1 MKVRSTCG
9 LWRGC
14 GSQLEG
20 AGREGVQAGGSR
32 GPGLAYGEVQGV
44 SVRLKRERSVRR
56 WGERGTSRVGGLGRS
71 PVWLGHVGSDRVEDR
86 GAYGEF

>member
-14 GSQLEG
+14 GSQLEV

-32 GPGLAYGEVQGV
+32 GAWAGLRGGAGGV
-44 SVRLKRERSVRR
+44 CAPEERKVCAQVGREGDLTS
-56 WGERGTSRVGGLGRS
+56 RGTGEKPGVAGA
-71 PVWLGHVGSDRVEDR
+71 R
-86 GAYGEF
+86 GQ

>member
-1 MKVRSTCG
+1 M
-9 LWRGC
+9 RGC
-14 GSQLEG
+14 RR
-20 AGREGVQAGGSR
+20 AGVG

-71 PVWLGHVGSDRVEDR
+71 PVWLGHVGSDGVEDR